1 MPRLPI
7 VQPLTQLPFSQA
19 CENNKAPILAILTQ
33 AFSLNQHVLE
43 IGSGTGQHAVF
54 FAANLRHLIWQ
65 TSDQAEYIGG
75 ISSRSAQ
82 EGGLFNAGENLT
94 LPLILDVTAPWPVDG
109 LTPEIDAVFSAN
121 TLHIMSKNMVEAFF
135 TGLGLYLPQ
144 LKTLCIYG
152 PFNYQGEFSSDS
164 NRQFDGFLKQRDPAS
179 GIRDIEWICQ
189 LASEQELTLQHDIAM
204 PANNRLLQFVRDS
217 L

>member
-1 MPRLPI
+1 MSLLPLI
-7 VQPLTQLPFSQA
+7 QAPFSQA
-19 CENNKAPILAILTQ
+19 CENNKAPILAVLTQ
-33 AFSLNQHVLE
+33 AFSLNRHVLE
-43 IGSGTGQHAVF
+43 IGSGTGQHAVY
-54 FAANLRHLIWQ
+54 FAANLPHLIWQ

-75 ISSRSAQ
+75 VTARCEQ
-82 EGGLFNAGENLT
+82 ESTTTNLV

-135 TGLGLYLPQ
+135 SGLGLYLPQ
-144 LKTLCIYG
+144 LNTLCIYG

-179 GIRDIEWICQ
+179 GIRDIEWICC
-189 LASEQELTLQHDIAM
+189 LASEQGFTLEQDVAM
-204 PANNRLLQFVRDS
+204 PANNRLLQFVRD
-217 L
+217 

>member
-1 MPRLPI
+1 MQRLPI

-19 CENNKAPILAILTQ
+19 CENNKAPILAVLTQ

-54 FAANLRHLIWQ
+54 FAANLPHLIWQ
-65 TSDQAEYIGG
+65 TSDQAEYIEV
-75 ISSRSAQ
+75 ISARCEQ
-82 EGGLFNAGENLT
+82 EGGLFNAGANLA
-94 LPLILDVTAPWPVDG
+94 LPLILDVTAPWPVEG
-109 LTPEIDAVFSAN
+109 LTPDIDSVFTAN

-164 NRQFDGFLKQRDPAS
+164 NRQFDSFLKQRDPAS
-179 GIRDIEWICQ
+179 GIRDIEWICS
-189 LASEQELTLQHDIAM
+189 LASNQGLTLEQDVAM
-204 PANNRLLQFVRDS
+204 PANNRLLHFVRG
-217 L
+217 